1 MSTIVLSGAV
11 ADTIE
16 SQAKT
21 QGYTSN
27 EAFIQEAVSLLVK
40 RNIDLH
46 IDKGVADIEAGR
58 YRTITRES
66 GEQLIDSLFDKHIQT
81 Q

>member
-1 MSTIVLSGAV
+1 MSTIVLSGEV

-21 QGYTSN
+21 QGYTSS

-46 IDKGVADIEAGR
+46 IDRGIEDIEAGR
-58 YRTITRES
+58 YRSITRES